1 MLKYFHLIA
10 VLSAASILFIAE
22 AATSHPL
29 TASFKYPIVPSSD
42 TGKLF
47 CYMQTA
53 DSRTLDLSSLCRNK
67 LSAESQQVVI
77 SEVSF
82 VGDRMMGRVVNK
94 TGKTVY
100 DIEVNYEVFSKDGT
114 LIGRRSIYA
123 NSVTLSPNQTATF
136 RTIVPSNSKVR
147 TTSVEW
153 NE

>member
-10 VLSAASILFIAE
+10 ALSAASIPFIAE
-22 AATSHPL
+22 TAFSRPL
-29 TASFKYPIVPSSD
+29 TASSRYPVVPSSD
-42 TGKLF
+42 SGELF

-53 DSRTLDLSSLCRNK
+53 DGRTLDLSRLCGNK
-67 LSAESQQVVI
+67 PSGESQVVI

-82 VGDRMMGRVVNK
+82 VGNRMIGRVVNK

-114 LIGRRSIYA
+114 WIGRRSIYLNPVALGA
-123 NSVTLSPNQTATF
+123 NQATTF
-136 RTIVPSNSKVR
+136 RTILPSSSKVR

>member
-1 MLKYFHLIA
+1 MLKYFYLIA
-10 VLSAASILFIAE
+10 VLSATSILFIAE
-22 AATSHPL
+22 AAKSRPL

-53 DSRTLDLSSLCRNK
+53 DSMTLDLSSLCRNK
-67 LSAESQQVVI
+67 LSGEFQVVI
-77 SEVSF
+77 SEVS
-82 VGDRMMGRVVNK
+82 VVADRLMGRVVNK

-153 NE
+153 GE